1 MSQSNQQA
9 APRTVLV
16 TGAAGGMAA
25 GINQKLIEQGH
36 TVICADLIFEK
47 VQAEAVRL
55 KSLEGNAFPLELD
68 VSKVDSIRSAL
79 QQLKDQS
86 LNVDVIVNAAGIL
99 DRKSM
104 ADHDDESFQN
114 VMLVNLVGPFNLI
127 RLLSP
132 GMVSRGWGRI
142 INISSIAARNGYPFP
157 SYAASK
163 AGLSNLTR
171 SLINDFWGTGV
182 TVHNIC
188 PGLVNTPMADPRLIE
203 NAEKRIPTGAA
214 VQPEEIGQA
223 VVFLMQDAAA
233 SLNGS
238 DFVMDGGV
246 TSYFQLFER

>member
-1 MSQSNQQA
+1 MLPGYSIEN
-9 APRTVLV
+9 LW
-16 TGAAGGMAA
+16 
-25 GINQKLIEQGH
+25 LI
-36 TVICADLIFEK
+36 TMTNL
-47 VQAEAVRL
+47 
-55 KSLEGNAFPLELD
+55 
-68 VSKVDSIRSAL
+68 
-79 QQLKDQS
+79 
-86 LNVDVIVNAAGIL
+86 
-99 DRKSM
+99 
-104 ADHDDESFQN
+104 FQN